1 MDASSGSRA
10 KGPAA
15 GGVKSANSL
24 RGRGAG
30 RGPPL
35 TIVQDV
41 AIDGHVLR
49 QKPRRMSV
57 RAAHLPATRPDYSP
71 ESTDESM
78 GEGCAPASTAGAG
91 VNWRQSAGTVAQV
104 DLDPQSVATSAM
116 RLA

>member
-41 AIDGHVLR
+41 AIYGHVLR
-49 QKPRRMSV
+49 SYK
-57 RAAHLPATRPDYSP
+57 T
-71 ESTDESM
+71 
-78 GEGCAPASTAGAG
+78 ASTGTHRTTPCHANGAEASG
-91 VNWRQSAGTVAQV
+91 
-104 DLDPQSVATSAM
+104 
-116 RLA
+116 

>member
-41 AIDGHVLR
+41 AIDGHVLS
-49 QKPRRMSV
+49 RRSQAMSGPIRV
-57 RAAHLPATRPDYSP
+57 VAIAARWSFSWACRYRAP
-71 ESTDESM
+71 
-78 GEGCAPASTAGAG
+78 
-91 VNWRQSAGTVAQV
+91 
-104 DLDPQSVATSAM
+104 
-116 RLA
+116 RLAKGNLGHLTKRRVAMS

>member
-41 AIDGHVLR
+41 AIYGHVLR
-49 QKPRRMSV
+49 PQSHRFGRIDPFTDFQ
-57 RAAHLPATRPDYSP
+57 AILGLRPH
-71 ESTDESM
+71 
-78 GEGCAPASTAGAG
+78 PASNYNSPQLVLAVAREDWVAVWARIPGY
-91 VNWRQSAGTVAQV
+91 RQCQQIGLQIV
-104 DLDPQSVATSAM
+104 LNGGYP
-116 RLA
+116 